1 MPPVLPVPP
10 AAANGAGRDGA
21 HPGLSR
27 ERELWEGGAEVVAGL
42 DEVGRG
48 AWAGPLVVVAAALRA
63 GECHETSLG
72 EVRDSKQ
79 LSPARRLR
87 LFGTVASGCA
97 GWAVGSAGA
106 AECDELGMSAAQ
118 RLAASRA
125 LAGLEIEPDALLLDG
140 RWDFVSPPP
149 GEPAGG
155 GFGGPVR
162 TVVGGDARCVSLAAA
177 SILAKV
183 WRDRLMVQQA
193 TRYPAYDFDRN
204 KGYPCPRHRAA
215 LAAWGPCA
223 IHRRSWAFMDH
234 LPGAPRDAG
243 PAEQPPLAEHR

>member
-1 MPPVLPVPP
+1 MSPTVATAASGARRRAPVLP
-10 AAANGAGRDGA
+10 D
-21 HPGLSR
+21 LSG
-27 ERELWEGGAEVVAGL
+27 ERELWDAGAVVVAGL

-79 LSPARRLR
+79 LSAARRRR
-87 LFGTVASGCA
+87 LFATVAAACA
-97 GWAVGSAGA
+97 GWAVGAASA

-118 RLAASRA
+118 RLAAGRA
-125 LAGLEIEPDALLLDG
+125 LDRLEVPPDALLLDG

-149 GEPAGG
+149 GGSAGG

-183 WRDRLMVQQA
+183 WRDRLMIQQA
-193 TRYPAYDFDRN
+193 ARYPAYDFDRN

-215 LAAWGPCA
+215 LAAWGPSA
-223 IHRRSWAFMDH
+223 IHRRSWAFMEH
-234 LPGAPRDAG
+234 LPGAPRGADS
-243 PAEQPPLAEHR
+243 AELPPLVDLR

>member
-1 MPPVLPVPP
+1 MPPTALG
-10 AAANGAGRDGA
+10 AANGAGRRDS
-21 HPGLSR
+21 PPPDLSR
-27 ERELWEGGAEVVAGL
+27 EREFWDSGAEVVAGL

-48 AWAGPLVVVAAALRA
+48 AWAGPLVVVAAALRT
-63 GECHETSLG
+63 GDRHEDALG

-79 LSPARRLR
+79 LSPARRGR
-87 LFGTVASGCA
+87 LFGAVASACA
-97 GWAVGSAGA
+97 GWAVGAASA

-125 LAGLEIEPDALLLDG
+125 LGSLAIRPDAVLLDG
-140 RWDFVSPPP
+140 RWDFVSPAAPSAP
-149 GEPAGG
+149 RGE
-155 GFGGPVR
+155 GFEGPVR

-183 WRDRLMVQQA
+183 WRDGHMVRQAQQ
-193 TRYPAYDFDRN
+193 YPAYDFDRN

-215 LAAWGPCA
+215 LAAWGPSA

-234 LPGAPRDAG
+234 LPSGAPSNE
-243 PAEQPPLAEHR
+243 PAVTQPRLPAHR